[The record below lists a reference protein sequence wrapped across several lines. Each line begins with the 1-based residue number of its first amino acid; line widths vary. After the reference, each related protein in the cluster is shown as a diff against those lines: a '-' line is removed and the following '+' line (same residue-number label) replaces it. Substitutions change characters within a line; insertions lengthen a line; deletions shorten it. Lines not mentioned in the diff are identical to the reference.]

1 MEILRAE
8 HLVKTYDRGENMIR
22 ALDDVSFSIESGE
35 FVSVVG
41 SSGSGKSTLIHI
53 LGSVTR
59 PDSGKVF
66 VNGQDVFAQSSE
78 KLAIFRRRHVGIVYQ
93 FNNLLPRLSVKENI
107 QLPVLLDDRRPD
119 EAYYRELIEML
130 GLQGR
135 ENDLPNM
142 LSGGQKQ
149 RVSIGR
155 TLISTPAIVL
165 ADEPTGNLD
174 TRNSQAIIN
183 LFKQSNKKYKQTI
196 LLITHDREIAL
207 QTDRMLTLED
217 GKIIRDDRI
226 R

>member
-8 HLVKTYDRGENMIR
+8 HLVKSYDNGENMIY
-22 ALDDVSFSIESGE
+22 ALNDVSFSIESGE

-53 LGSVTR
+53 LGSVVR

-66 VNGQDVFAQSSE
+66 VNGQDVFEQSNE
-78 KLAIFRRRHVGIVYQ
+78 KLAVFRRRHVGIVYQ
-93 FNNLLPRLSVKENI
+93 FDNLLPRLSVKENI
-107 QLPVLLDDRRPD
+107 QLPALLDGKEVD
-119 EAYYRELIEML
+119 EEYYNELIDL
-130 GLQGR
+130 LQLRGR
-135 ENDLPNM
+135 EHNLPNQ

-155 TLISTPAIVL
+155 TLINTPAIVL

-174 TRNSQAIIN
+174 TRNSQEIIN
-183 LFKQSNKKYKQTI
+183 LFKRSNKQYKQTI
-196 LLITHDREIAL
+196 LLITHDRDIAL